1 MLHGMDQSMLFL
13 LMGKDSQWLPYILIF
28 TIIFQKWEQIE
39 NYLKRLLSF
48 GKTQYE
54 ISAQYYVS
62 KTEAYTY
69 GDLPYNVSAVLNE
82 INVMIKK
89 NKNISK
95 AINIKLP
102 DGDMLEGDTISIPS
116 YRDRVKLKEGIECM
130 VTMSIKESTVKDEGS
145 RETRTKNIEETNIK
159 ITFFGK
165 NKVDEII
172 EYIDTLTVAFKA
184 KKEEINNKE
193 IFICK
198 FPKNRHSPKGIS
210 ELDFA
215 KRIPFNSCK
224 TFDNLF
230 FEGKDE
236 LLHRLDM
243 FKNRGKYKSLGLP
256 ETLGLL
262 LFGEPGTGKTSAI
275 KAIANYMK
283 MSLVIVPMN
292 IIKTRSMLEDL
303 FYDDNILSIK
313 NDRRIYVFEEIDCNG
328 WEGIVRDR
336 RYVNKDS
343 KQEVTHEMNTL
354 DKLADK
360 INGFD
365 SKKKEDDSD
374 KLTLGAILEVIDGL
388 VETPGRMIIMTT
400 NHREFLDS
408 ALIRPGRIDMEIE
421 FKKLRRGHIQ
431 QIYEKWYKMSMDLS
445 VANQIPD
452 YKFTQAEVSQLLF
465 KHEKH
470 PGGFVKEI
478 MKTSQ

>member
-1 MLHGMDQSMLFL
+1 MDQSMLFL
-13 LMGKDSQWLPYILIF
+13 LMGKDSPWLPYLLIF
-28 TIIFQKWEQIE
+28 MVIFQKWEQIE
-39 NYLKRLLSF
+39 NYLKRLVSF

-54 ISAQYYVS
+54 ISAQYYTC
-62 KTEAYTY
+62 KTDAYTY
-69 GDLPYNVSAVLNE
+69 GDLPFNVSAVLNE
-82 INVMIKK
+82 INIMIKK
-89 NKNISK
+89 NKNVSK

-102 DGDMLEGDTISIPS
+102 QGDMLEGDTISIPS
-116 YRDRVKLKEGIECM
+116 YRDRVLLTDGIECM
-130 VTMSIKESTVKDEGS
+130 VSMSIRESNVKDEHRDG
-145 RETRTKNIEETNIK
+145 KNLNIEETNIK
-159 ITFFGK
+159 ITFFSNK
-165 NKVDEII
+165 KVDEII
-172 EYIDTLTVAFKA
+172 DYIDKLTVDFKE
-184 KKEEINNKE
+184 KKEAHNNKE

-198 FPKNRHSPKGIS
+198 FSKSKNSSKNAPD
-210 ELDFA
+210 LDFA
-215 KRIPFNSCK
+215 NRIPFNSSK

-236 LLHRLDM
+236 LIHRLDM
-243 FKNRGKYKSLGLP
+243 FKNRSKYKSLGLP

-262 LFGEPGTGKTSAI
+262 LYGEPGTGKTSAI

-283 MSLVIVPMN
+283 MSLIIVPMN
-292 IIKTRSMLEDL
+292 IIKTKTALEDL
-303 FYDDNILSIK
+303 FFNDNLCTIK

-336 RYVNKDS
+336 RYVGKDV
-343 KQEVTHEMNTL
+343 KQETSHEMSAL

-360 INGFD
+360 INGVD
-365 SKKKEDDSD
+365 SKKKEDESD

-400 NHREFLDS
+400 NHRDFLDP

-431 QIYEKWYKMSMDLS
+431 QIYEKWYKMPMDLGM
-445 VANQIPD
+445 ANQIPD

-478 MKTSQ
+478 IKTAL